1 MIFKK
6 STRYALYA
14 AMELARAGPGGQ
26 VTVTHVAARYS
37 IPVAVLAKVLQ
48 RLVRSGIAVGT
59 RGVRGG
65 YSLVKK
71 PSELTVLDVIEVFE
85 PARPPEQCLLRGE
98 EEGPCEEHT
107 LCRLR
112 RLCDEVEEQARC
124 TYASVTLDTL
134 VGNRRRQELVLRV
147 VQ

>member
-1 MIFKK
+1 LIFKK

-14 AMELARAGPGGQ
+14 AMELARASPGGQ
-26 VTVTHVAARYS
+26 VTVTHVAARYA

-48 RLVRSGIAVGT
+48 QLVRSGIAVGT

-71 PSELTVLDVIEVFE
+71 PSELTVLDVIEAFE
-85 PARPPEQCLLRGE
+85 PSRRPEQCLLRE
-98 EEGPCEEHT
+98 EQEGLCEERT

-112 RLCDEVEEQARC
+112 KLCDEVEQLARC
-124 TYASVTLDTL
+124 TYASVTLETL
-134 VGNRRRQELVLRV
+134 VGNRPRQGLALRV
-147 VQ
+147 VK

>member
-14 AMELARAGPGGQ
+14 AMELARADPGGQ
-26 VTVTHVAARYS
+26 VTVTRVAARYS

-71 PSELTVLDVIEVFE
+71 PSELTVLDVIEAFE
-85 PARPPEQCLLRGE
+85 PSRRPEQCLLRE
-98 EEGPCEEHT
+98 DQEGLCEERT

-112 RLCDEVEEQARC
+112 KLCDEVEQLTRC
-124 TYASVTLDTL
+124 TYASVTLETL
-134 VGNRRRQELVLRV
+134 VGSRPRQGLVLRV
-147 VQ
+147 VK